1 MLYNNEM
8 GFFIADSPLRDD
20 LVADFN
26 WLKAQSYRWGS
37 PEWLEMRRQL
47 MASRGDKASYARK
60 QRIIFKSV
68 RDLHLEYL
76 M

>member
-1 MLYNNEM
+1 
-8 GFFIADSPLRDD
+8 
-20 LVADFN
+20 
-26 WLKAQSYRWGS
+26 
-37 PEWLEMRRQL
+37 MRKQL
-47 MASRGDKASYARK
+47 MASHGDKASYARK